1 MATKVFINL
10 PVNDLVKS
18 RAFFTKLGYS
28 VNEQFSDEN
37 AACLVI
43 SDSIFCML
51 LTNDYFK
58 TFTNKPVAD
67 ATKTTEV
74 LIALDA
80 ASREEVIDL
89 VAKAEDAGA
98 SIYREAQDHGWM
110 YQHSF
115 ADLDGHQ
122 WEIIYMDE
130 SQTPE

>member
-51 LTNDYFK
+51 LIEKEPLEISFRYDTASVKYAHFLRSHPALEDRLK
-58 TFTNKPVAD
+58 QH
-67 ATKTTEV
+67 E
-74 LIALDA
+74 IASYLGITPTQL
-80 ASREEVIDL
+80 SRI
-89 VAKAEDAGA
+89 
-98 SIYREAQDHGWM
+98 R
-110 YQHSF
+110 
-115 ADLDGHQ
+115 
-122 WEIIYMDE
+122 
-130 SQTPE
+130 SQK

>member
-98 SIYREAQDHGWM
+98 TIYREAQDHGWM